1 MPSPTKHPEGSEDQ
15 YENIISQTLGTP
27 SYLPRLAVGRMANS
41 AEWSAGPALPP
52 PDFIAGCCSA
62 NRPGKVVSV
71 QLAKQGTITGTIT
84 FLDLESF
91 LVGIINPSRVL
102 SVVSLVNIQSCQ
114 VVPDGK
120 QTVISLPDSL
130 PTKKDI
136 QERTAKNL
144 KLAKERDAKLG
155 VGVDED
161 AQVMRSRVTPSRLFD
176 AIGKT
181 MHVQWQGTSIVVADQ
196 VVIAPPYDKVTENAK
211 VAAGTVDRVK
221 VVLGGLRRKLGLQ

>member
-27 SYLPRLAVGRMANS
+27 SYLPRLA
-41 AEWSAGPALPP
+41 
-52 PDFIAGCCSA
+52 
-62 NRPGKVVSV
+62 VVSV

-120 QTVISLPDSL
+120 QTMISLPDSL

-161 AQVMRSRVTPSRLFD
+161 AQVMRSRVTASRLFD

-196 VVIAPPYDKVTENAK
+196 VVIAPPYDKVMENPK